1 MKIRTLLVDSSYL
14 LKRSFNGAKDTSTNK
29 FGHIGGL
36 YSFLTT
42 VRKLIKEHKI
52 NKVVLVWDGQN
63 GGVYRHH
70 IDAAYKA
77 NRKNKTWHGKIEM
90 SDAELRREK
99 EKEESILKQRQRIKA
114 YAEELF
120 LRQIEVD
127 EIEGDDL
134 IAAYCMQYNNKE
146 EIYLYTND
154 RDFSQLL
161 DLNITIL
168 FANIEQP
175 VTRTNYFFNFGY
187 HFSNALIMKI
197 ISGDVSDNVKG
208 IQGIKE
214 DMLLKYFPDLKFRT
228 FTVREICRKADEIN
242 KERANNK
249 QKPLKNFENL
259 LGNIDRLIMNHRLV
273 NLKEPFLNEQAR
285 EELAQLEMPLEP
297 ADRGSKN
304 LYKMMMEDEFL
315 TVYGSTFV
323 QYVEPFY
330 AVIMNEKQLLTEYLK
345 KNKGNL

>member
-168 FANIEQP
+168 FANIEQR

-187 HFSNALIMKI
+187 HFSIALIMKI

-242 KERANNK
+242 KERVANK
-249 QKPLKNFENL
+249 QKPLKIFENL
-259 LGNIDRLIMNHRLV
+259 LSNIDRLIMNHRLV
-273 NLKEPFLNEQAR
+273 NLKEPFLNDVAR

-297 ADRGSKN
+297 SDRGSKN

-315 TVYGSTFV
+315 TIYTGTFPN
-323 QYVEPFY
+323 YLEPFY
-330 AVIMNEKQLLTEYLK
+330 TVVANEKQLLTEYLK
-345 KNKGNL
+345 KNKGKL

>member
-14 LKRSFNGAKDTSTNK
+14 LKRSFNGAKDTSTAK

-52 NKVVLVWDGQN
+52 NKVVLAWDGQN

-77 NRKNKTWHGKIEM
+77 NRKNKSWHGKIEM
-90 SDAELRREK
+90 NEVELRREK

-114 YAEELF
+114 YAEDLF

-127 EIEGDDL
+127 DVEADDL
-134 IAAYCMQYNNKE
+134 IAAYCAQYNNKE
-146 EIYLYTND
+146 EIFLFTND

-197 ISGDVSDNVKG
+197 ISGDVADNIEG
-208 IQGIKE
+208 IHGIKE
-214 DMLLKYFPDLKFRT
+214 DTLLKYFPDMKYKH
-228 FTVREICRKADEIN
+228 FTVREICQKADEIN
-242 KERANNK
+242 KERIANK
-249 QKPLKNFENL
+249 KKPLKVFENL
-259 LGNIDRLIMNHRLV
+259 LNNVKRLRMNYKLI

-297 ADRGSKN
+297 TNRGSKN
-304 LYKMMMEDEFL
+304 LYKMMLEDEFL
-315 TVYGSTFV
+315 TIYNSTFPN
-323 QYVEPFY
+323 YVEPFY
-330 AVIMNEKQLLTEYLK
+330 TVITNEQDLLKEYYK
-345 KNKGNL
+345 NNKGNL